1 MTIYEFFTLMGGVG
15 MFLYG
20 MSIMSTGLKNAA
32 GDKMKT
38 ILEYATS
45 NRGMMTELL
54 DNLIQNAIRYNVP
67 NGTVLVEV
75 EKEENKGILSVSDTG
90 IGIPEA
96 DQGRVFERFYRV
108 DKSRS
113 RDTGGTGLGLS
124 IVKHIVELHDGR
136 LELESRPGKG
146 TTFRVVL

>member
-1 MTIYEFFTLMGGVG
+1 

-90 IGIPEA
+90 IGIPET